1 MPIEPLSPQTL
12 PELVTLVVALWPECS
27 FEEEW
32 ESYQG
37 LLTARDEICY
47 LAKEGPDYI
56 GFIHLTLRTDYVEGA
71 SHSPVAYVEGL
82 YVKPEFQHQGIG
94 RLLMRAGEDWARE
107 KKCLEVA
114 SDTELDHTESLAFH
128 QKLGFEEANRI
139 VCLIKRL

>member
-1 MPIEPLSPQTL
+1 MPIQPLSPQTL
-12 PELVTLVVALWPECS
+12 PALVTLVLALWPECS

-32 ESYQG
+32 ENYQR

-56 GFIHLTLRTDYVEGA
+56 GFIHLNLRTDYVEGA

-94 RLLMRAGEDWARE
+94 RLLMQAGENWARE
-107 KKCLEVA
+107 KNCLEVA
-114 SDTELDHTESLAFH
+114 SDTELDNRESLAFH